1 MTPSLSAVYEE
12 ITARAAEPPFA
23 PAAAKLRGAFFART
37 GEVSESH
44 PHFASR
50 LAAAWEDA
58 LVDGGLAETVGL
70 TLEDAAERDIAQL
83 FARGQRG
90 LFTLDRAG
98 DHCFLEDPLSGAAF
112 LLVRGDPLERSAKTT
127 DPGYLIGR
135 VVAAYDGCTLLPGAI
150 WLPGDATPL
159 VPPLVEEAK
168 RRGLAS
174 GAVLD
179 ALLRMDHAVQALSR
193 VRPGFAFRSTGLP
206 SPPGA

>member
-12 ITARAAEPPFA
+12 IMARAAEPPFG
-23 PAAAKLRGAFFART
+23 AAAAQLRGAFFTRT
-37 GEVSESH
+37 GDASEPH
-44 PHFASR
+44 LHFASR

-58 LVDGGLAETVGL
+58 LVDGGLAESVGR
-70 TLEDAAERDIAQL
+70 TLEDASERDIAQL

-90 LFTLDRAG
+90 LFTLGRVGED
-98 DHCFLEDPLSGAAF
+98 CFLDDPFSGAAF

-127 DPGYLIGR
+127 DPGFFVGR
-135 VVAAYDGCTLLPGAI
+135 VVAADDGCTLLPGAI

-206 SPPGA
+206 FPPGT